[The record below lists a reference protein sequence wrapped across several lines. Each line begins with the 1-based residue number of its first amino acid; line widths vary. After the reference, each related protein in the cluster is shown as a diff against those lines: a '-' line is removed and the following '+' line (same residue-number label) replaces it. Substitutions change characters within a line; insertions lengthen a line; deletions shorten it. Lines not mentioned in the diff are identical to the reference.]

1 LLNVLTKSRTGP
13 VDSITV
19 AVETYFC
26 SLANV
31 WLKSMEALNGKL
43 PGPRFTSE
51 QAKQYPDEGSS
62 VKVEKHLVSCS
73 GHGQV

>member
-1 LLNVLTKSRTGP
+1 
-13 VDSITV
+13 
-19 AVETYFC
+19 
-26 SLANV
+26 
-31 WLKSMEALNGKL
+31 MEALNGKL
-43 PGPRFTSE
+43 PEPRFTSE